1 MRADYFNKRGV
12 TVEIKPLAQIERSI
26 QKNYRKYIWS
36 PFIKAIKD
44 YKLIEEGDVIA
55 VAISGGKD
63 SLLMAKLFQMLHR
76 HTEIN
81 FTYFYFYGSWL

>member
-63 SLLMAKLFQMLHR
+63 SLLR
-76 HTEIN
+76 CV
-81 FTYFYFYGSWL
+81 